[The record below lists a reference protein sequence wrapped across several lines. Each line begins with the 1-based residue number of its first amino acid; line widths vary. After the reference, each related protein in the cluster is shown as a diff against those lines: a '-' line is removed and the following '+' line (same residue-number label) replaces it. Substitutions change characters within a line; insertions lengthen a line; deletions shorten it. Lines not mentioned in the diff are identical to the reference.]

1 MSCKTPVIE
10 ASLSLCLACSIS
22 SFGTLRSPAH
32 TPARATVL
40 FPNSCQTTLTTED
53 RAPKGSQES
62 VSPSPSPAPRSPPL
76 GQLGKLS
83 GPSPSLHWCQHQRAA
98 DPLYFLKAKQS
109 FQSFPVGWG
118 LPTGRL
124 EGASASLG
132 ATTPWYLPFSEPHTT
147 SEGGTGIAFTN
158 PLLCIG
164 HFALVSA
171 ASPNPERILSL
182 PRTDEDK
189 QVPRCFLQSHKME
202 GTEQNVN
209 LTFSH
214 LRMVVGV
221 DCIPHGHFLS
231 LYIARLLE

>member
-1 MSCKTPVIE
+1 M
-10 ASLSLCLACSIS
+10 
-22 SFGTLRSPAH
+22 
-32 TPARATVL
+32 
-40 FPNSCQTTLTTED
+40 
-53 RAPKGSQES
+53 
-62 VSPSPSPAPRSPPL
+62 
-76 GQLGKLS
+76 
-83 GPSPSLHWCQHQRAA
+83 
-98 DPLYFLKAKQS
+98 
-109 FQSFPVGWG
+109 GWG

-147 SEGGTGIAFTN
+147 SEGGAGIAFTK

-164 HFALVSA
+164 HFAHVSA
-171 ASPNPERILSL
+171 ASHNPETLSL
-182 PRTDEDK
+182 RRTDEEK
-189 QVPRCFLQSHKME
+189 QVPRCSPQSHKME

-214 LRMVVGV
+214 LSVVVGV